1 LSLNPDFFIT
11 EYFQKIR
18 YQIESERLELVD
30 EINKHYSEC
39 LMKVNLIENEC
50 KTAVKKP
57 SISGTALLPTIDRE
71 IEIFEK
77 NLVKLSS
84 EIDIMRVNEEN
95 WEKITFESNYQKLK
109 LNRIFKYHQD
119 ILLQNRNY
127 SFVSK
132 KLAIDNILSNPI
144 IKYEEIQAS
153 KKIQMT

>member
-1 LSLNPDFFIT
+1 
-11 EYFQKIR
+11 
-18 YQIESERLELVD
+18 
-30 EINKHYSEC
+30 
-39 LMKVNLIENEC
+39 MKVNLIEKEC
-50 KTAVKKP
+50 KIAVKNP

-132 KLAIDNILSNPI
+132 KLAIENILSNPT
-144 IKYEEIQAS
+144 IKYEESQAS
-153 KKIQMT
+153 KKTQMT